1 VNGERPVSEPPLPA
15 PATTAPAEPG
25 TDPVQRHVVR
35 VLVAGQAVGAMGI
48 TIGLATASILARDL
62 SGSDSLAGLAQT
74 SQVFGTA
81 IAAWWLARLMHARGR
96 RVGLVVGL
104 LTGALGGA
112 IAVLSGVVGSVWLL
126 LVGTLLIGATTAA
139 NNGARYAATDLARP
153 EHRGRALAIVV
164 WASTIGAV
172 LGPNLVGV
180 AGALADS
187 LGLPR
192 LTGPFLLGAV
202 GMLVA
207 AVVLAV
213 RLRPDPLLEARA
225 REAAD
230 TVVTTPTPGPTAAPA
245 STRGPVVAVLRE
257 RPAVVAAI
265 VGLASAHAVM
275 VAVMVMTPLHMD
287 HGGASLEV
295 IGLVISVHVLGMF
308 ALAPVSGWIVDRFG
322 RGTGLVLGGIV
333 LLAAVA
339 LAGSSPE
346 GESWR
351 ITIGLFLLGLGW
363 SFATVAASTLIT
375 DHVPLST
382 RPRVQGFADLT
393 MSLAAAAAGALGGV
407 VVGWSGYPALNG
419 FAAVLALG
427 TLLAAAGAARAA
439 PADPADP
446 AAPAAPAA

>member
-1 VNGERPVSEPPLPA
+1 VTEPIPAAATEAPVPEVAGP
-15 PATTAPAEPG
+15 
-25 TDPVQRHVVR
+25 DPVQRHVVR

-81 IAAWWLARLMHARGR
+81 IAAWWLARLMHLRGR
-96 RVGLVVGL
+96 RVGLVVGY
-104 LTGALGGA
+104 LTGATGGA
-112 IAVLSGVVGSVWLL
+112 VAVVSGVVGSVWLL

-139 NNGARYAATDLARP
+139 NNGARYAATDLAAP
-153 EHRGRALAIVV
+153 AHRGRALSIVV
-164 WASTIGAV
+164 WASTVGAV

-180 AGALADS
+180 AGWVADG

-202 GMLVA
+202 GMVVA
-207 AVVLAV
+207 ASILAV

-225 REAAD
+225 REAS
-230 TVVTTPTPGPTAAPA
+230 VTPEAEVAPA
-245 STRGPVVAVLRE
+245 ERGQVAQVLRE
-257 RPAVVAAI
+257 RPVVVAAI
-265 VGLASAHAVM
+265 AGLATAHAVM

-295 IGLVISVHVLGMF
+295 IGLVISIHVLGMF
-308 ALAPVSGWIVDRFG
+308 ALAPVSGWLVDRFG
-322 RGTGLVLGGIV
+322 RPAGLALGGVV
-333 LLAAVA
+333 LLGALA
-339 LAGSSPE
+339 LAGSSPM

-351 ITIGLFLLGLGW
+351 ITVGLFLLGLGW

-375 DHVPLST
+375 DVVPLSV

-393 MSLAAAAAGALGGV
+393 MSLCAAAAGALGGV
-407 VVGWSGYPALNG
+407 VVGWSGYDALNG
-419 FAAVLALG
+419 FAAVLAVG
-427 TLLAAAGAARAA
+427 TLVAALAASRLATS
-439 PADPADP
+439 PVD
-446 AAPAAPAA
+446 